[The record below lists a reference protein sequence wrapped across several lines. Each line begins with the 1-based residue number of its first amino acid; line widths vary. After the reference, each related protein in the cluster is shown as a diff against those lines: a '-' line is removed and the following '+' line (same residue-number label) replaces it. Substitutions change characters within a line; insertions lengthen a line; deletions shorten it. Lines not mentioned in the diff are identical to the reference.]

1 MAQMNAIFNL
11 ESTYAAVTLS
21 LFELSK
27 SGKATFPE
35 PIALAPNKT
44 NRI

>member
-11 ESTYAAVTLS
+11 ESSYATVPLS
-21 LFELSK
+21 LFEFSK

-44 NRI
+44 NCI